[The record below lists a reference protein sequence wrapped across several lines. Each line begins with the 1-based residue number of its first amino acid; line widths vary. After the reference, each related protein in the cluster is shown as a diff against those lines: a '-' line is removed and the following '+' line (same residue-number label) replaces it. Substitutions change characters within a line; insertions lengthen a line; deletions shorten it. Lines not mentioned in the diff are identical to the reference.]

1 MGVSEDRQFRINTNF
16 AFDQVSEDQR
26 TKDIL
31 RLWLKTSWMIDGLL
45 NDESVK
51 NTRLITDKIVQDHIK
66 KKITLAANKLFEE
79 SKCRISARQPSEKY
93 YIATKQ
99 ISIIDFDDTIYF
111 AYSRYFGNDWSV
123 AATMTYQP
131 YKGCYYISAHNG
143 VYKFYARGKDLVAP
157 EKKRK
162 IYIGCN
168 QYNNH
173 ERMILNRFTNN
184 FSYENL
190 EVELV
195 PSPVLMAAGILSGE
209 CLGAICLEKRY
220 PSIPWELSAI
230 HQIRKAGGV
239 VSTIR
244 GGVNFLRYPSF
255 VAARTKEMHGF
266 LHREIGHVQK
276 YMQNITVNTFGP

>member
-1 MGVSEDRQFRINTNF
+1 MGVSEDKQFRINTNF
-16 AFDQVSEDQR
+16 ALNEVSEDQR
-26 TKDIL
+26 TKDII

-45 NDESVK
+45 NNESAK
-51 NTRLITDKIVQDHIK
+51 STRLITDKIVQDHIK
-66 KKITLAANKLFEE
+66 KKITLAANKLFKE
-79 SKCRISARQPSEKY
+79 SKFRIITRQPPEKY

-111 AYSRYFGNDWSV
+111 TYSRYFGPDWSV

-131 YKGCYYISAHNG
+131 YIGCYYISAHNG
-143 VYKFYARGKDLVAP
+143 VYKFYARGKDPVAAAK
-157 EKKRK
+157 KKR

-173 ERMILNRFTNN
+173 ERMILNRFTSN
-184 FSYENL
+184 FSHKNL

-220 PSIPWELSAI
+220 QSVPWELSAI

-239 VSTIR
+239 VSTIH
-244 GGVNFLRYPSF
+244 GGVNFYRYPSL
-255 VAARTKEMHGF
+255 VAARTKKTHDF
-266 LHREIGHVQK
+266 LHHEIVDVQK
-276 YMQNITVNTFGP
+276 YLQNITVNTFGP

>member
-1 MGVSEDRQFRINTNF
+1 MGVSEDKQFRINTNF
-16 AFDQVSEDQR
+16 ALDEVSEDQR

-31 RLWLKTSWMIDGLL
+31 HLWLKTSGMIDGLL
-45 NDESVK
+45 NDESAK
-51 NTRLITDKIVQDHIK
+51 ITRLITDKIVQDHIK
-66 KKITLAANKLFEE
+66 KKITLTANKLFKK
-79 SKCRISARQPSEKY
+79 SRFRISARQPPDKY

-111 AYSRYFGNDWSV
+111 AYSSHIGIDWSV

-131 YKGCYYISAHNG
+131 YIGCYYISAHNG
-143 VYKFYARGKDLVAP
+143 VYKFYARGKDPVALA
-157 EKKRK
+157 KKKK

-168 QYNNH
+168 QYDNH

-184 FSYENL
+184 LYYKNL

-220 PSIPWELSAI
+220 QSVPWELSAI

-244 GGVNFLRYPSF
+244 GGVNFYRYPSF
-255 VAARTKEMHGF
+255 VAARTKETHDF
-266 LHREIGHVQK
+266 LHREIVHVQK
-276 YMQNITVNTFGP
+276 YLQNITANAFGP